1 MKTIHI
7 PITKGMVMGV
17 SLSSYNSFD
26 MELRGW

>member
-17 SLSSYNSFD
+17 YPLYHNNFD
-26 MELRGW
+26 IGWRD